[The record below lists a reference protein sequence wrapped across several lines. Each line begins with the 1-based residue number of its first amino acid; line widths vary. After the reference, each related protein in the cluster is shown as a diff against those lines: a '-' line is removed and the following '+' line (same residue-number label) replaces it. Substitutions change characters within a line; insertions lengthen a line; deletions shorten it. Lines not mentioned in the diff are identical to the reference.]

1 LKEMLPKLGKVVTF
15 YDSGNEV
22 ARSAAKAGRDAAR
35 QLKVEVVERQV
46 SSVEELRLGLTA
58 LKAGDADAYYYT
70 SDAMVT
76 SQAQFIND
84 TARAKKLPTMGYEQS
99 LVAQGALVSYGV
111 SYYEIGRLSAKY
123 VQRVLTGTSP
133 QNLPVESVSRFVMA
147 VNLKTA
153 RELGLTIPQ
162 AVLMRAD
169 EVIQ

>member
-1 LKEMLPKLGKVVTF
+1 M
-15 YDSGNEV
+15 
-22 ARSAAKAGRDAAR
+22 
-35 QLKVEVVERQV
+35 
-46 SSVEELRLGLTA
+46 EELRLGLNA
-58 LKAGDADAYYYT
+58 LKAEDADAYYFT

-76 SQAQFIND
+76 SQAQFIID
-84 TARAKKLPTMGYEQS
+84 TARAKKLATIGYEQS

-169 EVIQ
+169 VVIQ